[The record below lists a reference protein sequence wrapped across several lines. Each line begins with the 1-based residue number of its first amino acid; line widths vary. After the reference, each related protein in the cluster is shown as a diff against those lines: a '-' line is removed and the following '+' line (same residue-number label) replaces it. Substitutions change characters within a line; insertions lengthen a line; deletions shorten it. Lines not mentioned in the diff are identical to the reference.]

1 MIPFRL
7 IFVVDLFFSAQQ
19 IIVIS
24 IKNINTSLQVN
35 ISGFGIPW
43 NQYNIRKVAYE
54 KTTFE

>member
-1 MIPFRL
+1 ML
-7 IFVVDLFFSAQQ
+7 KFSAQQ

-43 NQYNIRKVAYE
+43 NQYNVRKVAYE